1 MKCRLN
7 DPRPIPPFLFL
18 PQTSHSHVALCFFL
32 CCCCDE
38 GKKRTFSRAGPMT
51 GHPTAWAVS
60 LENAG
65 LSGLGVDAKDRSCE
79 FFVWAR
85 KGQTALKR

>member
-1 MKCRLN
+1 
-7 DPRPIPPFLFL
+7 
-18 PQTSHSHVALCFFL
+18 
-32 CCCCDE
+32 
-38 GKKRTFSRAGPMT
+38 MT

-85 KGQTALKR
+85 KGQTALKRWTQGGRDMAGERR